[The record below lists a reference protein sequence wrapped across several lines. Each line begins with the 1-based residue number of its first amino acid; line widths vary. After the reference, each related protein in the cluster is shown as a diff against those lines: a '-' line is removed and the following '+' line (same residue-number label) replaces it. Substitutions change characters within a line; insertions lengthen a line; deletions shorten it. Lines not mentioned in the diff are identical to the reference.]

1 MPRPTFVDTDQM
13 TPLQAQ
19 RTAAVVLDTQQLYST
34 LSLRRQQQLAET
46 IGLLSPAMFP
56 EPHGRPSSR
65 ASLEPLPRTPEM
77 SGGRLSPL
85 RASTP
90 SPAFLSFRATD
101 DDIVDDA
108 RLNAARIKEL
118 EAELKASRMETER
131 ALDNHAEIK
140 ARGDRL
146 SAAYRAERATHA
158 AERIA
163 DATYDAQQ
171 DRVDALAKA
180 AVAQRRRAAA
190 MHKNVGLRQR
200 IGDVIGATS
209 EPLEAELRRYHGA
222 DSWMEEEEEEEEDE
236 DATPID
242 EYRSAG
248 WQLHYPRQRESRG
261 EPLTET
267 RQHAEDFLRKHPQY
281 DQLVSEADLMAARV
295 YTMETSL
302 YRERLNLACRQ
313 MDDWRFI
320 DSDVDNPPPQFGH
333 MYFHLKRAVT
343 ALKGAKN
350 EARFYRREAG
360 FYDRREDS
368 GCEVGKVVTWHEFKT
383 VTNASKLAEA
393 LLLATS
399 GGGGGADAEPM
410 TGPVGNTSNNGGG
423 GGVLY
428 RIEPSAGCGHHFG
441 NLGACSFYFPL
452 PPPPLPTDDLQPV
465 CCRGTLFARDV
476 AFNMSHSQPPRW
488 HALCGVCSLEQ
499 ARTSARRIRS
509 PSRRAQI
516 RTP

>member
-46 IGLLSPAMFP
+46 IGLLSPAVFP

-65 ASLEPLPRTPEM
+65 ASLEPLLRTPEM

-222 DSWMEEEEEEEEDE
+222 DSWMEEEEEEEDE